1 MNDTEDT
8 TPLGT
13 VALRTVRGSVRRYAL
28 AGKRFARAV
37 LRKTPHIM
45 GLLVAAGL
53 LTSWVVYHGVER
65 PPASFPVEQVIT
77 IPAGMTVTDVAR
89 FLREEHIIRSVH
101 AFRLA
106 VTMGSNGGAVIAGDY
121 FFDAPLTLSEVAQR
135 ISSGTYGLD
144 PIRITIPEGA
154 TTYQMAE
161 IFARRLPKF
170 DSGTFLLLAEEK
182 EGYLFPDTYH
192 FTPTTVASDVVREL
206 ERTFYERLR
215 AIEDEIA
222 AFGRPVHEIV
232 TLASLLEKEA
242 RNHEERRKIAGIL
255 WHRLSIDM
263 PLQVDAVFGFIA
275 RTETFNPRF
284 SDLRIDSPYNT
295 YKYRGLPPGPIA
307 SPSLSSLK
315 AAVTPVETNALFY
328 LHGRDG
334 IMRSALTYDEHLVN
348 RRRYL
353 D

>member
-1 MNDTEDT
+1 M
-8 TPLGT
+8 L
-13 VALRTVRGSVRRYAL
+13 
-28 AGKRFARAV
+28 
-37 LRKTPHIM
+37 
-45 GLLVAAGL
+45 GLLGAFTL
-53 LTSWVVYHGVER
+53 LSLWWVYYGIER
-65 PPASFPVEQVIT
+65 PPALFPVEQVIT
-77 IPAGMTVTDVAR
+77 IPTGMTVTDVAR
-89 FLREEHIIRSVH
+89 LLKEEQVIRSVH

-106 VTMGSNGGAVIAGDY
+106 VTMGSNGGSVIAGDY
-121 FFDAPLTLSEVAQR
+121 FFDTPLSLSEIAMR
-135 ISSGTYGLD
+135 ISSGRYGLD
-144 PIRITIPEGA
+144 PIRVTIPEGA

-161 IFARRLPKF
+161 LFAGRLPKF
-170 DSGTFLLLAEEK
+170 DRTTFLLLAEEK

-192 FTPTTVASDVVREL
+192 FTPTTVTSDVVREL

-215 AIEDEIA
+215 TIEDDIA

-242 RNHEERRKIAGIL
+242 RNHEERRKIAGVL
-255 WHRLSIDM
+255 WHRISIDM

-275 RTETFNPRF
+275 RTETFSPRF
-284 SDLRIDSPYNT
+284 SDLRVDSPYNT

-307 SPSLSSLK
+307 SPSLSALM
-315 AAVTPVETNALFY
+315 AAVTPIETDALFY

-334 IMRSALTYDEHLVN
+334 VLRSARTYDEHLVN

>member
-1 MNDTEDT
+1 M
-8 TPLGT
+8 L
-13 VALRTVRGSVRRYAL
+13 
-28 AGKRFARAV
+28 
-37 LRKTPHIM
+37 
-45 GLLVAAGL
+45 GLLVAFTL
-53 LTSWVVYHGVER
+53 LSLWWVYYGIER
-65 PPASFPVEQVIT
+65 PPALFPVEQVIT
-77 IPAGMTVTDVAR
+77 VPAGMTVTDVAH
-89 FLREEHIIRSVH
+89 LLKEEQIIRSVH

-106 VTMGSNGGAVIAGDY
+106 VTMGSNGGSVIAGDY
-121 FFDAPLTLSEVAQR
+121 FFDTPLSLSEVAAR
-135 ISSGTYGLD
+135 ISAGRYGLD
-144 PIRITIPEGA
+144 PIRVTIPEGA

-161 IFARRLPKF
+161 LFARRLPKF
-170 DSGTFLLLAEEK
+170 DPTTFLLLAEEK

-192 FTPTTVASDVVREL
+192 FTPTTVTSDVVREL

-215 AIEDEIA
+215 TIEDDIA
-222 AFGRPVHEIV
+222 TFGRPVHEIV

-242 RNHEERRKIAGIL
+242 RNHEERRKIAGVL
-255 WHRLSIDM
+255 WNRIAIDM

-284 SDLRIDSPYNT
+284 SDLRVDSPYNT

-307 SPSLSSLK
+307 SPSLSSLM
-315 AAVTPVETNALFY
+315 AAVTPIETDALFY

-334 IMRSALTYDEHLVN
+334 VMRSARTYDEHLVN